1 VQEDYMI
8 QPDGRASLDVRERYL
23 RKQRRARGLGDRGV
37 IALWVGISALASW
50 VFIVAL
56 AGLSR

>member
-1 VQEDYMI
+1 MI

-23 RKQRRARGLGDRGV
+23 KRRHGWRLDHGV
-37 IALWVGISALASW
+37 IALWVGLGTLVLWIS
-50 VFIVAL
+50 IVGI